1 MRYSFGAVVPE
12 TSRHRNLGLRGR
24 QAECDELKHLLAA
37 VRRGE
42 SRVLVVHGEAGFGK
56 TALLDYVAEQAKA
69 CQVARASGVESE
81 MELAYAALHQLCGPM
96 LDRLD
101 RLPAPQREALSTA
114 FGLSTGP
121 APDRLLVGLAVLSM
135 LADVAE
141 TRPLV
146 CLVDDLQWL
155 DQASVQVIS
164 FVARRLVAESVA
176 LIVASRLP
184 HPEMRTLPEMPIGGL
199 RESDARALLDAV
211 LSVPLDE
218 RVRDQIVVET
228 GGNPLALL
236 ELPRRLSVQ
245 ELAGGF
251 GLPGTMAL
259 STAMET
265 SFQRGVDAVPEQ
277 TRRLLLLA
285 AAEPLGD
292 PRLLW
297 PAAARLGIGAD
308 AAAPAVEAGLAEF
321 GVRVRFRHP
330 LVRSAVYRSASLHD
344 RQVAHGALA
353 EVTDSRHDPDR
364 RAWHLA
370 HAAAGPDDDVAD
382 ELERSSG
389 RARARGGLAAAAAFH
404 QRAATLT
411 LDPALRSE
419 RALAAASAQVEAGAF
434 DAALDLLAMAEGGPL
449 NDFQRARADLVRA
462 RLAHVTGR
470 GSDAPPLLL
479 KAAER
484 LQPIDAGLSR
494 TTYVEAFS
502 AAMFAGVLA
511 AGGGVREVAHAAETS
526 PTPAAPRLP
535 DLLLDGLCAH
545 YNSGYTAGLPIL
557 RRAVDTARSETTSE
571 QQLRWMWLTGI
582 AALHVWDDESWDV
595 LTARH
600 VEFAREAGALT
611 ELPLALSSRAVM
623 MLFSGDLTA
632 VEAMNQEAQTV
643 KDATGD
649 SLTPYGALTLA
660 AFRGRRSEAAVL
672 IAETNRD
679 VLRRGEGVGLTVAR
693 WAEAVLDNGI
703 GDYRAAMGA
712 AVRATEP
719 EPFDLGVSPWAA
731 VELVE
736 AAARCGELD
745 IAARALAGLTE
756 MTSAS
761 GTDWALGIQARSQAL
776 LTEGADAE
784 TLYAEAIER
793 LGRTRIRT
801 ELARSHLLSGEW
813 LRRERRHTEARAQLR
828 IAHGMLDAMGMEAF
842 AERAHRELQA
852 AGGTTRQRVAGSSG
866 RQLTSQEDQV
876 AQLARDGLTNPEIG
890 ARLYI
895 SARTVQYHLRKV
907 FAKLGISSRS
917 QLDRVLGTDSAWP
930 GGARG

>member
-1 MRYSFGAVVPE
+1 VVPE
-12 TSRHRNLGLRGR
+12 SFRHRNLGLRGR
-24 QAECDELKHLLAA
+24 QAECDELDQLLAA

-42 SRVLVVHGEAGFGK
+42 SGVLVVHGEPGVGK
-56 TALLDYVAEQAKA
+56 TALLDYVAEQAKQ
-69 CQVARASGVESE
+69 CQVARAGGVESE

-96 LDRLD
+96 LGRID

-135 LADVAE
+135 LSDTAE
-141 TRPLV
+141 AQPLV

-176 LIVASRLP
+176 LIVASRVP
-184 HPEMRTLPEMPIGGL
+184 HPEMSTLPEMQISGL

-211 LSVPLDE
+211 LSVPLDD
-218 RVRDQIVVET
+218 RVRDQIVAET
-228 GGNPLALL
+228 RGNPLALL
-236 ELPRRLSVQ
+236 ELPRGLSVQ

-251 GLPGTMAL
+251 GLPGTAAL

-265 SFQRGVDAVPEQ
+265 TFQRGVNAVPEP

-330 LVRSAVYRSASLHD
+330 LVRSAIYRSASLHD
-344 RQVAHGALA
+344 RQIAHGALA

-370 HAAAGPDDDVAD
+370 HAAAGPDDLVAD

-484 LQPIDAGLSR
+484 LQPIDADLSR
-494 TTYVEAFS
+494 TTYLEALS

-526 PTPAAPRLP
+526 PTPAAPRLS
-535 DLLLDGLCAH
+535 DLLLDGLCAQF
-545 YNSGYTAGLPIL
+545 NSGYAAALPTL
-557 RRAVDTARSETTSE
+557 RRAVDTARNGTSSE
-571 QQLRWMWLTGI
+571 QQLRWMWLAGI

-623 MLFSGDLTA
+623 VVFCGDLTA
-632 VEAMNQEAQTV
+632 VDAMNHEAQTV
-643 KDATGD
+643 QGATGD
-649 SLTPYGALTLA
+649 SLAPYGALTLA

-672 IAETNRD
+672 IEETNRD
-679 VLRRGEGVGLTVAR
+679 VVRRGEGVGLIVAR
-693 WAEAVLDNGI
+693 RAEAVLNNGI
-703 GDYRAAMGA
+703 GDYRAAMAA

-719 EPFDLGVSPWAA
+719 HPPNIGISAWAA

-745 IAARALAGLTE
+745 IAARALGWLTE

-761 GTDWALGIQARSQAL
+761 GTDWALGIQARSEAL
-776 LTEGADAE
+776 LSEGADAE
-784 TLYAEAIER
+784 TLYAEATER
-793 LGRTRIRT
+793 LGRTRMRT
-801 ELARSHLLSGEW
+801 ELARAHLLSGEW

-828 IAHGMLDAMGMEAF
+828 TAYGMLDAMGMEAF
-842 AERAHRELQA
+842 AQRAHREFRA
-852 AGGTTRQRVAGSSG
+852 AGGTTRKREAGSSG
-866 RQLTSQEDQV
+866 QQLTAQEDQV
-876 AQLARDGLTNPEIG
+876 ARLARDGLTNPEIG

-917 QLDRVLGTDSAWP
+917 QLDRVLATDDAWP
-930 GGARG
+930 GDAGS